1 MDVLKTRQENK
12 FNIFR
17 NEDIFP
23 QLRIADAQIGSLWK
37 CEIFCFP
44 SVAGK
49 QEPFFGT
56 FHHLYVEYL
65 KLQHL

>member
-1 MDVLKTRQENK
+1 MDVLKTRQEKK
-12 FNIFR
+12 FNIFH

-23 QLRIADAQIGSLWK
+23 QLRIADAQVISLWK
-37 CEIFCFP
+37 CEKFCFP
-44 SVAGK
+44 SVAGEQK
-49 QEPFFGT
+49 PFLGT